1 MSGRI
6 RVGVVGAGRFGRLH
20 AEKYRALETAELV
33 GIADPDAERAGEAAQ
48 ALGVTAH
55 TSHEALAAEVEALS
69 VACTTSAHF
78 AVARDLLAAG
88 KHVLV
93 EKPMTVSVAEADTL
107 IAQAGRS
114 GALLQV
120 GHVERFSPIYRAIS
134 DQVRRPLFFEAYRIA
149 PYNPRGAD
157 VGVVLDL
164 MIHDLDLLLA
174 LVDQPLEQ
182 VDAIGAPVVS
192 AGEDIVNARLRFANG
207 CAGNLTASRVSYK
220 TERIVRIF
228 EKEVYI
234 QADMTKKK
242 LVVMR
247 RGEGEMFPGIPNI
260 ERSEQDL
267 ESADAL
273 ADEIAAFVDSVRTGA
288 PPLVDGRSGRDALAA
303 ALAVRDAVEAHHARL
318 RDSGLI

>member
-1 MSGRI
+1 MSDRV

-20 AEKYRALETAELV
+20 AEKYLADPAAELV
-33 GIADPDAERAGEAAQ
+33 GIADSDPGRVAEAAG
-48 ALGVTAH
+48 ALGVPAFE
-55 TSHEALAAEVEALS
+55 SHRELSDACEALS
-69 VACTTSAHF
+69 VACTTSAHYP
-78 AVARDLLAAG
+78 VARDLLAAG
-88 KHVLV
+88 RHVLV
-93 EKPMTVSVAEADTL
+93 EKPMTVTVEEADALIAEAE
-107 IAQAGRS
+107 AAGV
-114 GALLQV
+114 LLQV

-134 DQVRRPLFFEAYRIA
+134 AQVRRPLFFEAYRIA

-174 LVDQPLEQ
+174 LVDQPLES

-192 AGEDIVNARLRFANG
+192 GGEDIVNARLRFANG

-267 ESADAL
+267 EAADAL
-273 ADEIAAFVDSVRTGA
+273 ADEIGAFVRSVRTGES
-288 PPLVDGRSGRDALAA
+288 PLVDGRSGRDALAA
-303 ALAVRDAVEAHHARL
+303 ALSVRDAVEAHHARL
-318 RDSGLI
+318 LENGLI